1 MTQGGN
7 ISVTNAP
14 NNFIFNFQDAN
25 LGSHNFSLAA
35 AASVGAGGS
44 VTENYNTGYGPDF
57 GSGTGSMTVTG
68 FDTVTTN
75 VWAEGS
81 SAFYTFYAGGVLLW
95 NMGDGNP
102 ETWNLNTAVAGPA
115 NSHSITDGALSIGA
129 DDINAAP
136 AAVVGVDTITLLG
149 GTLTGLPLH
158 GLWSETGAIT
168 IGGTDYAGNGVVY
181 GDVWI
186 GVTNA
191 FCDQRSEYR
200 IVHERS
206 CRHHPLWGRSRGR
219 RLWWD
224 LQRYQRYGGIRPH
237 SGNLGVADGGY

>member
-1 MTQGGN
+1 MATAGLLSLLPTQSTWPIFPGTTVVTLANSHSGNYVSQPGN

-81 SAFYTFYAGGVLLW
+81 SEFYTFYAGGVLLW

-115 NSHSITDGALSIGA
+115 NSHLITDGALSIGA
-129 DDINAAP
+129 DDVNAAP

-191 FCDQRSEYR
+191 FASALRTPDCS
-200 IVHERS
+200 
-206 CRHHPLWGRSRGR
+206 
-219 RLWWD
+219 
-224 LQRYQRYGGIRPH
+224 
-237 SGNLGVADGGY
+237 